1 MILSPSVNIYL
12 KTTET
17 CNLNCRH
24 CFTSGSNGKR
34 IFFNPEKTVDFLT
47 RLRRDAPWV
56 RHIRIMFHGG
66 EPLLAPIKDLQ
77 YVCDKTR
84 DLFPSVSFDLQTN
97 LVYPLKDEQ
106 RQFMK
111 KELYKNGFGTSWDYK
126 MRFGSTAPDGKQE
139 EVEQKQIDLWEKN
152 VKKLIQED
160 GHAMTMIVSMNKAL
174 LLNKEPKEVIEY
186 AHSLGFKYILFER
199 ITSDGNA
206 TLNDVLPGNK
216 LQDEWMLKMW
226 DQTIEHKLYNK
237 IGNMLLSEFAEAIVN
252 YNHTANRCRICEKSL
267 LTINAD
273 GTIAG
278 CPNTGPREYWGHI
291 EWSIKENLHSKKR
304 LKTISCEM
312 TRNEVCLTCP
322 AYAIC
327 NGDCHQLL
335 WEGDLCAAPKSI
347 WKKSLQEG
355 NLELYKNLI
364 LP

>member
-24 CFTSGSNGKR
+24 CFTSGSNGRK
-34 IFFNPEKTVDFLT
+34 IYFNPQKTVDFLK
-47 RLRRDAPWV
+47 RLRKDAPWV
-56 RHIRIMFHGG
+56 RNIRIMFHGG
-66 EPLLAPIKDLQ
+66 EPMLAPVSDMQ
-77 YVCDKTR
+77 YVCDQVR
-84 DLFPSVSFDLQTN
+84 NLFPSVSFDLQTN
-97 LVYPLKDEQ
+97 LVYKLTDEK
-106 RQFMK
+106 RQFMR
-111 KELYKNGFGTSWDYK
+111 KELMKDGFGTSWDYK
-126 MRFGSTAPDGKQE
+126 MRFGSTAQVYKE
-139 EVEQKQIDLWEKN
+139 ELEAKHIEIWENN
-152 VKKLIQED
+152 VRTLVED
-160 GHAMTMIVSMNKAL
+160 GHSLTMIVSMNRDL
-174 LLNKEPKEVIEY
+174 LVNKEPKEVIDY
-186 AHSLGFKYILFER
+186 AISLGFKYILFER

-206 TLNDVLPGNK
+206 VLNDVLPGNK
-216 LQDEWMLKMW
+216 LQDDWMLKMW
-226 DQTIEHKLYNK
+226 EQTLEHKLYDK

-252 YNHTANRCRICEKSL
+252 NNHVANRCRICEKSL

-273 GTIAG
+273 GTISG
-278 CPNTGPREYWGHI
+278 CPNTAPVGYWGHI
-291 EWSIKENLHSKKR
+291 DWSIEDNLKSKKR

-322 AYAIC
+322 AFSIC

-347 WKKSLQEG
+347 WTKSLKEA